1 MQFVYIY
8 KENIK
13 QNLVQYHMK
22 KIIFVFCLVSTFC
35 WCQKP
40 KETFTAKEKAEN
52 TQYISI
58 DSLKSLYDKNSYAL
72 KEKVSHKFA
81 SKIIYPFLNVLRN
94 QKEIRQIR
102 NEDLNDLI
110 RLEALTMTELM
121 IYVHVPK
128 NAVDSV
134 LYYQKQIA
142 TLTKEKKIIAKSYGK
157 IAHAYA
163 SNNRMIKAINN
174 YEKALIIHRLR
185 KNKTSLIGPL
195 VNTIDFLQNLE
206 HFEYANHYLL
216 ELSQIIKALP
226 KGLKYENYMQLLKV
240 VEASILNSKRDFK
253 KGLQILNKVDTT
265 KINREVLKDKY
276 NSLLFKTYIGL
287 KNFNMAEIL
296 LDKQYGATE
305 NNFDITNIIYY
316 QHKLSFAL
324 EANNVQKADTY
335 FKKINEIIVEN
346 EHYENSTYF
355 MVLSRYYA
363 SIKKFE
369 KAFTFLQKSSLL
381 KDTNDRKVA
390 QIKLALDNYFIKYNK
405 ELLAMKTLA
414 DSKDELIN
422 KNRSIYI
429 NLTLLILFISVI
441 IIIII
446 IAIFSVAR
454 TFRKREHYK
463 TKIKILGEKTILDSK
478 QKFLENMSH
487 EIRTPI
493 TSIMG
498 YLTLLQ
504 EQTLNFEKRKKYT
517 NRAFAN
523 TQKMIAALNSFLTL
537 LKAEEGKLTIN
548 KKTTISF
555 NTFMDKVVSPYL
567 ADFEIKNIR
576 FYYKS
581 NTKDNLNINYDLESL
596 KVILNNLISNAIK
609 YSSAN
614 TEIYLNVHF
623 TEEGLNITI
632 KDEGFGIP
640 EEEKEMIFTRF
651 YQTKQNESIGGFG
664 IGLSLVAE
672 LINKLNGRIHVE
684 SKINVGSIF
693 YVHLPYLLDN
703 FTLHTNSLEK
713 EFKLISIEECTQ
725 ESKKEDFEYP
735 KVLIVDDNIEMI
747 AYLKEIFIDTLAC
760 TFAFN
765 GLEALE
771 KIKEQK
777 FDLIISDL
785 RMPLLSGTKF
795 KEALN
800 KIDSQKDIPF
810 IMITAV
816 FYNKLE
822 GLKDTLNLNEYLEK
836 PFSKDEIL
844 SRVQYTLERKIN
856 RNKIVALEST
866 NCIEVDF
873 DSSSAVLVEKIKE
886 TILSNLTNPEFN
898 VTMLSNLCGY
908 EQKKLNQILKSKIG
922 LSIVNI
928 ILEVRLLKAY
938 EYIIKNRFPTLN
950 EVMYAVG
957 INSRSYFSKK
967 FEERFGLKVG
977 ELRKKNLSV

>member
-1 MQFVYIY
+1 
-8 KENIK
+8 
-13 QNLVQYHMK
+13 MK
-22 KIIFVFCLVSTFC
+22 KIIFAFCLVSTFC

-40 KETFTAKEKAEN
+40 VETFTAKEKVEN

-58 DSLKSLYDKNSYAL
+58 DSLKSLFDKNSYAL
-72 KEKVSHKFA
+72 KGKVSHKFA

-94 QKEIRQIR
+94 QKGIRQIR
-102 NEDLNDLI
+102 NEDLNDLM
-110 RLEALTMTELM
+110 RLEALTMTRLM
-121 IYVHVPK
+121 MYVHVPK

-157 IAHAYA
+157 IAFAYA

-185 KNKTSLIGPL
+185 KNKTDLIYPL
-195 VNTIDFLQNLE
+195 VNTIYFLRDLE
-206 HFEYANHYLL
+206 SFEYANNYLL

-240 VEASILNSKRDFK
+240 VEASILSSKRDFK

-276 NSLLFKTYIGL
+276 NSILFKTYIGL

-296 LDKQYGATE
+296 LDKQNGATE
-305 NNFDITNIIYY
+305 NNSDITNIMYY
-316 QHKLSFAL
+316 QNKLGFAL

-355 MVLSRYYA
+355 MLLSRYYA

-414 DSKDELIN
+414 DSKDAVIT
-422 KNRSIYI
+422 KNRSLYI
-429 NLTLLILFISVI
+429 VTTLLIIFISITI
-441 IIIII
+441 IVLL
-446 IAIFSVAR
+446 IAIYYVSRA
-454 TFRKREHYK
+454 FRKK
-463 TKIKILGEKTILDSK
+463 TEYQNEVKILSEKTILESK
-478 QKFLENMSH
+478 QRFLENMSH

-504 EQTLNFEKRKKYT
+504 ENGLNVEKRKRYST
-517 NRAFAN
+517 RAYAN
-523 TQKMIAALNSFLTL
+523 TQKMITAVNSFLTL
-537 LKAEEGKLTIN
+537 LRAKKGKLISN
-548 KKTTISF
+548 KKTTLPF
-555 NTFMDKVVSPYL
+555 NQFMKEVIANYL
-567 ADFEIKNIR
+567 PDFEVKKMH
-576 FYYKS
+576 FYYKT
-581 NTKDNLNINYDLESL
+581 NAKDSLNINYDLESL
-596 KVILNNLISNAIK
+596 EIILNNLISNAIK
-609 YSSAN
+609 YSNSN
-614 TEIYLNVHF
+614 KNIYLNIYF
-623 TEEGLNITI
+623 SLEGIEI
-632 KDEGFGIP
+632 IIRDEGFGIP

-651 YQTKQNESIGGFG
+651 YQTKQNISTGGFG
-664 IGLSLVAE
+664 IGLSLLAE
-672 LINKLNGRIHVE
+672 LVNKLNGVVRVE
-684 SKINVGSIF
+684 SEINVGSIF
-693 YVHLPYLLDN
+693 YVNLPYELNN
-703 FTLHTNSLEK
+703 FTLHTHSLAK
-713 EFKLISIEECTQ
+713 EFNLISIEKHSAENT
-725 ESKKEDFEYP
+725 EETTTYP
-735 KVLIVDDNIEMI
+735 KVLIVDDNLEMI
-747 AYLKEIFIDTLAC
+747 AYLKEIFLDTLEC

-765 GLEALE
+765 GAEALE
-771 KIKEQK
+771 KIKEHT

-785 RMPLLSGTKF
+785 RMPLLSGAKF

-800 KIDSQKDIPF
+800 KMDDQKDIPF

-822 GLKDTLNLNEYLEK
+822 DLKNTLNLNEYLEK
-836 PFSKDEIL
+836 PFSKNEIL
-844 SRVQYTLERKIN
+844 SRVQYILERTLNRKKILN
-856 RNKIVALEST
+856 LEAE
-866 NCIEVDF
+866 IQEEVNF
-873 DSSSAVLVEKIKE
+873 DSSSAELVEKIKE
-886 TILSNLTNPEFN
+886 CILSNLTNPEFN
-898 VTMLSNLCGY
+898 VTILSKMCGY
-908 EQKKLNQILKSKIG
+908 EQKKLNQILKSKLG
-922 LSIVNI
+922 LNLVNI

-938 EYIIKNRFPTLN
+938 EYIVKSKFPTIN

-977 ELRKKNLSV
+977 ELRKKNTY